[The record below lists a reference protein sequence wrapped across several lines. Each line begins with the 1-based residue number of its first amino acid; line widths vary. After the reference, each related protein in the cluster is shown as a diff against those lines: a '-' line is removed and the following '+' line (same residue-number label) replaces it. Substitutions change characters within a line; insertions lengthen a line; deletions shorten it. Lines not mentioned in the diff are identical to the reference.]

1 MEPAISTGDRNVHIQ
16 SVIKSNLIS
25 FGLTPE
31 QIDKITTEL
40 TADILD
46 ILENFDLAN
55 APKEPELD
63 EDDEDVD

>member
-1 MEPAISTGDRNVHIQ
+1 MEPVISTGDRNVHIQ

-46 ILENFDLAN
+46 ILENFEIAN
-55 APKEPELD
+55 SPKEPELD
-63 EDDEDVD
+63 EEDEDLD

>member
-1 MEPAISTGDRNVHIQ
+1 MEPSISVGDRDVHIQ
-16 SVIKSNLIS
+16 SVIKSNLVS

-31 QIDKITTEL
+31 QIDKITTEM

-46 ILENFDLAN
+46 ILENYDQAN
-55 APKEPELD
+55 QPKEPELY

>member
-1 MEPAISTGDRNVHIQ
+1 MEPVISTGDRDIHIQ
-16 SVIKSNLIS
+16 SVIKSNLVS

-46 ILENFDLAN
+46 ILENFEIAN
-55 APKEPELD
+55 SPKEPELD
-63 EDDEDVD
+63 EEDEDVD

>member
-1 MEPAISTGDRNVHIQ
+1 MEPVISTGDRNVHIQ

-46 ILENFDLAN
+46 ILENFEIAN
-55 APKEPELD
+55 SPKEPELD
-63 EDDEDVD
+63 EEDEDVD

>member
-1 MEPAISTGDRNVHIQ
+1 MEPAISTGDRNAHIQ

-55 APKEPELD
+55 APKEPDLD

>member
-1 MEPAISTGDRNVHIQ
+1 MELVISTGDRNVHIQ

-31 QIDKITTEL
+31 QIEKITTEL

-46 ILENFDLAN
+46 ILENFDIAN
-55 APKEPELD
+55 APKETELD

>member
-1 MEPAISTGDRNVHIQ
+1 MEPAISAGDRDIHIQ
-16 SVIKSNLIS
+16 SVIKSNLVS
-25 FGLTPE
+25 FGLTHE

-46 ILENFDLAN
+46 ILENFEIAN
-55 APKEPELD
+55 SPKEPELG

>member
-1 MEPAISTGDRNVHIQ
+1 MEPAISKGDRDTHIQ

-46 ILENFDLAN
+46 ILENFDIAN
-55 APKEPELD
+55 EPKEPELD

>member
-1 MEPAISTGDRNVHIQ
+1 MEPVISTGDRDIHIQ

>member
-1 MEPAISTGDRNVHIQ
+1 MEPVISTGDRNVHIQ

-55 APKEPELD
+55 SPKEPELD
-63 EDDEDVD
+63 EEDEDVD

>member
-1 MEPAISTGDRNVHIQ
+1 MEPAISTGDRDIHIQ
-16 SVIKSNLIS
+16 SVIKSNLVS

-46 ILENFDLAN
+46 ILENLEIAN
-55 APKEPELD
+55 SPKEPELD

>member
-46 ILENFDLAN
+46 ILENIDLAN

-63 EDDEDVD
+63 EEDEDVD

>member
-1 MEPAISTGDRNVHIQ
+1 MESLISTGDRNVHIQ

-46 ILENFDLAN
+46 ILESFDLAN

-63 EDDEDVD
+63 EENEDVD

>member
-1 MEPAISTGDRNVHIQ
+1 MEPAISTGDRDIHIQ
-16 SVIKSNLIS
+16 SVIKSNLVS

-46 ILENFDLAN
+46 ILENFEIAN
-55 APKEPELD
+55 SPKEPELD
-63 EDDEDVD
+63 EEDKDVD

>member
-1 MEPAISTGDRNVHIQ
+1 MEPVISTGDRNVHIQ

-46 ILENFDLAN
+46 ILENFDIAN
-55 APKEPELD
+55 EPKEPELD
-63 EDDEDVD
+63 EEDEDVD

>member
-1 MEPAISTGDRNVHIQ
+1 MEPAISTGDRDIHIQ
-16 SVIKSNLIS
+16 SVIKSNLVS

-46 ILENFDLAN
+46 ILESFDLAN
-55 APKEPELD
+55 ATKEPELD
-63 EDDEDVD
+63 EEDEDVD

>member
-1 MEPAISTGDRNVHIQ
+1 MEPVISTGDRNVHIQ

-55 APKEPELD
+55 SPKEPELD

>member
-25 FGLTPE
+25 FGLTTE

-46 ILENFDLAN
+46 ILENIDLAN

-63 EDDEDVD
+63 EEDEDVD

>member
-1 MEPAISTGDRNVHIQ
+1 MEPAISTGDRDIHIQ
-16 SVIKSNLIS
+16 SVIKSNLVS

-46 ILENFDLAN
+46 ILENFEIAN
-55 APKEPELD
+55 SPKEPELD

>member
-1 MEPAISTGDRNVHIQ
+1 MEPVISTGDRNVHIQ
-16 SVIKSNLIS
+16 SVIKSNLVS
-25 FGLTPE
+25 FGLTTE
-31 QIDKITTEL
+31 QIDKITHEL

-63 EDDEDVD
+63 EEDEDVD